1 MVTGSLPTGLRWQG
15 HGSGAPVTLVAP
27 GLGATPG
34 EARIPA
40 SGLSG
45 TRVVVTFPSHG
56 DAADAT
62 GGYWTY
68 PMLGADLD
76 RVAGEVGATRA
87 VGVSMGAGGL
97 TELLTRRPDRFDR
110 VALLLPAALD
120 KPRATP
126 AMWAFEQLADAVEAG
141 DREALRELVT
151 AEVPAGI
158 AVGAHVS
165 SRVDALLRL
174 GDALRLL
181 PEQVPADDASALQAV
196 TSEVLVIGAVGDPL
210 HPEQVARDVAAAL
223 PSGRLELIDSPA
235 PLLTHRREVR
245 SLLVDFFAG

>member
-1 MVTGSLPTGLRWQG
+1 MTGALPSGLRWQG

-56 DAADAT
+56 DAPAAAH
-62 GGYWTY
+62 GYWTY
-68 PMLGADLD
+68 PTIGADLE
-76 RVAGEVGATRA
+76 RVADEVGATHA

-141 DREALRELVT
+141 DREALRELVA
-151 AEVPAGI
+151 AEVPPGI
-158 AVGAHVS
+158 AVGEHIS

-174 GDALRLL
+174 GEALRLL
-181 PEQVPADDASALQAV
+181 PEQVPTDDASALRAMA
-196 TSEVLVIGAVGDPL
+196 SKVLVIGAVGDPL

-223 PSGRLELIDSPA
+223 PGGRLELIDSPA
-235 PLLTHRREVR
+235 PLLTHRRAVR

>member
-1 MVTGSLPTGLRWQG
+1 VTGSLPSGLRWHG
-15 HGSGAPVTLVAP
+15 HGRDLPVTLVAP

-56 DAADAT
+56 DAVDAPA
-62 GGYWTY
+62 GYWTY
-68 PMLGADLD
+68 SSIGADLE
-76 RVAGEVGATRA
+76 RVADEVGATRA
-87 VGVSMGAGGL
+87 LGVSMGAGGF
-97 TELLTRRPDRFDR
+97 TELLTRRSDRFDR

-141 DREALRELVT
+141 DVDRLRELVA

-158 AVGAHVS
+158 AVGEHIS

-174 GDALRLL
+174 GPALRLL
-181 PEQVPADDASALQAV
+181 PEQVPTDDASALQAV
-196 TSEVLVIGAVGDPL
+196 PSEVLVIGAVGDPL

-223 PSGRLELIDSPA
+223 PNGRLELVDSPA

-245 SLLVDFFAG
+245 SLLVDFFAD

>member
-1 MVTGSLPTGLRWQG
+1 MVTGSLPSGLRWQG

-45 TRVVVTFPSHG
+45 TRVVATFPSHG
-56 DAADAT
+56 DAPDAPAD
-62 GGYWTY
+62 YWTY
-68 PMLGADLD
+68 PTISADLEL
-76 RVAGEVGATRA
+76 VADEVGATRA

-97 TELLTRRPDRFDR
+97 TALLTRRPDRFDR

-141 DREALRELVT
+141 DLDGLRKLVA

-158 AVGAHVS
+158 AVGEHIS

-174 GDALRLL
+174 GGALRTL
-181 PEQVPADDASALQAV
+181 PEQVPTNDAALLQRVSAAA
-196 TSEVLVIGAVGDPL
+196 LVIGAVGDPM

-223 PSGRLELIDSPA
+223 PNGRLELIDSPA

-245 SLLVDFFAG
+245 SLLVDFFAD

>member
-1 MVTGSLPTGLRWQG
+1 MTGSLASGLRWQG
-15 HGSGAPVTLVAP
+15 HGRDLPVTLIAP

-45 TRVVVTFPSHG
+45 TRVVVAFPSHG
-56 DAADAT
+56 DAADAPA
-62 GGYWTY
+62 GYWTY
-68 PMLGADLD
+68 PTIGADLE
-76 RVAGEVGATRA
+76 RVADEVGATRA

-141 DREALRELVT
+141 DVNGLRELVA

-158 AVGAHVS
+158 AVGEHVS
-165 SRVDALLRL
+165 SRVDALMRL
-174 GDALRLL
+174 GDALRTL
-181 PEQVPADDASALQAV
+181 PEQVPVNDASALQAV
-196 TSEVLVIGAVGDPL
+196 RAEVLVIGAVGDPL

-223 PSGRLELIDSPA
+223 PYGRLELVDSPA
-235 PLLTHRREVR
+235 PLLTHRREIR
-245 SLLVDFFAG
+245 SLLVEFLAG

>member
-1 MVTGSLPTGLRWQG
+1 MVTGSLPSGLRWQG

-56 DAADAT
+56 DAPDAAAD
-62 GGYWTY
+62 YWTY
-68 PMLGADLD
+68 PTISVDLE
-76 RVAGEVGATRA
+76 RVADEVGATRA

-97 TELLTRRPDRFDR
+97 TTVLSRRPDRFER

-120 KPRATP
+120 QPRAMP

-141 DREALRELVT
+141 DLDGLRKLVA
-151 AEVPAGI
+151 AEVPAGV
-158 AVGAHVS
+158 AVGEHIS
-165 SRVDALLRL
+165 SRADALFRL
-174 GDALRLL
+174 GHALRTL
-181 PEQVPADDASALQAV
+181 PEQVPVDDVALLQNV
-196 TSEVLVIGAVGDPL
+196 HSQVLVIGAVGDPL

-223 PSGRLELIDSPA
+223 PNGRLELIDSTA

-245 SLLVDFFAG
+245 SRLVEFFAD

>member
-1 MVTGSLPTGLRWQG
+1 
-15 HGSGAPVTLVAP
+15 
-27 GLGATPG
+27 
-34 EARIPA
+34 
-40 SGLSG
+40 LSG
-45 TRVVVTFPSHG
+45 TRIVVTFPSHG
-56 DAADAT
+56 DAVDASA
-62 GGYWTY
+62 GYWTY
-68 PMLGADLD
+68 PSIGADLEC
-76 RVAGEVGATRA
+76 VADEVGATRA
-87 VGVSMGAGGL
+87 LGVSMGAGGL

-141 DREALRELVT
+141 DVDGLRALVA

-158 AVGAHVS
+158 AVGEHIS

-174 GDALRLL
+174 GPALRLL
-181 PEQVPADDASALQAV
+181 PEQVPTDDASALQAV
-196 TSEVLVIGAVGDPL
+196 RSKVLVIGAVGDPL

-223 PSGRLELIDSPA
+223 PNGRLELIDSPA

-245 SLLVDFFAG
+245 ALLVDFLAG

>member
-1 MVTGSLPTGLRWQG
+1 VNGSLPSGLRWRG
-15 HGSGAPVTLVAP
+15 FGGGTPVTLVAP

-56 DAADAT
+56 EAADAPA
-62 GGYWTY
+62 GYWTY
-68 PMLGADLD
+68 SAISADLE
-76 RVAGEVGATRA
+76 RVADEVGATGA

-97 TELLTRRPDRFDR
+97 TTLLTRRPDRFDR

-126 AMWAFEQLADAVEAG
+126 AMWAFEQLADAVESG
-141 DREALRELVT
+141 DVDGLRELV
-151 AEVPAGI
+151 AADVPAGV
-158 AVGAHVS
+158 AVGEHIS
-165 SRVDALLRL
+165 SRADALLRL
-174 GDALRLL
+174 GGALRTL
-181 PEQVPADDASALQAV
+181 PEQTPTNAAALLERVSAAA
-196 TSEVLVIGAVGDPL
+196 LVIGAVGDPM

-223 PSGRLELIDSPA
+223 PNSRLELIDSPA

-245 SLLVDFFAG
+245 SLLVDFFGD